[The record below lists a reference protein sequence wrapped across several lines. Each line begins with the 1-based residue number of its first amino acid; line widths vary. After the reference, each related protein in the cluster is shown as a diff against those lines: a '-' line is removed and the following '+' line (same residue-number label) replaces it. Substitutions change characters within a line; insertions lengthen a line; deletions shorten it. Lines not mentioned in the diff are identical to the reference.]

1 MHGFILLILDSC
13 LLISCGWRSPRGRVR
28 SVQLDPRFDMQVRRV
43 AGEQAAAL
51 VDSGATV
58 LDVRTPDE
66 FTALGHIPG
75 ARLLPVHLS
84 ASAPAVLDAQDQPL
98 LVCCEHA
105 VRSRV
110 AARLLAQA
118 GFTAVHEL
126 ADGMAGWRGP
136 RSFDPAP
143 ISGPAPWLVDN
154 VDLLP
159 DAGRALDLAC
169 GKGRHALLLAAAGF
183 AVTAVDR
190 DADALHRLRAQA
202 LRLELD
208 LRVEVDGSRGA
219 GRRTWAP
226 TTFDLIVVTRYLHR
240 PLIPQLVSALAPGGI
255 LIYETFLVSQAE
267 RGHPSNPAFL
277 LEPGELTAL
286 VRPLEIL
293 RAREGEFDGAMVS
306 SVVARRG

>member
-1 MHGFILLILDSC
+1 
-13 LLISCGWRSPRGRVR
+13 
-28 SVQLDPRFDMQVRRV
+28 VQLDPRFDMQVRRI

-84 ASAPAVLDAQDQPL
+84 ASAPAVVDAPDQPL

-126 ADGMAGWRGP
+126 ADGMAGWHGQ

-143 ISGPAPWLVDN
+143 IAGPAPWLVDN

-159 DAGRALDLAC
+159 AAGRALDLAS
-169 GKGRHALLLAAAGF
+169 GRGRHALLLAAAGF
-183 AVTAVDR
+183 AVTAIDR
-190 DADALHRLRAQA
+190 DADALDRLRAQA

-208 LRVEVDGSRGA
+208 LRVEVMDLESAGVDLGA
-219 GRRTWAP
+219 DP
-226 TTFDLIVVTRYLHR
+226 FDLIVVTRYLHR
-240 PLIPQLVSALAPGGI
+240 PLIPQLVGALAPGGI

-267 RGHPSNPAFL
+267 RGHPRNPSFL

-293 RAREGEFDGAMVS
+293 RVREGEFDGAMVS

>member
-1 MHGFILLILDSC
+1 M
-13 LLISCGWRSPRGRVR
+13 
-28 SVQLDPRFDMQVRRV
+28 QLDPRFDRQVTRV

-51 VDSGATV
+51 VNSGAIV

-84 ASAPAVLDAQDQPL
+84 ASAPAVLDAPDQPL

-126 ADGMAGWRGP
+126 ADGMAGWRGQ
-136 RSFDPAP
+136 RAFDSTP

-159 DAGRALDLAC
+159 GTGRVLDVAC
-169 GKGRHALLLAAAGF
+169 GRGRHALLLAAAGF

-190 DADALHRLRAQA
+190 DAVALDPLREQA
-202 LRLELD
+202 RRLELD
-208 LRVEVDGSRGA
+208 LRVEEMDLEAPGVDLGTER
-219 GRRTWAP
+219 
-226 TTFDLIVVTRYLHR
+226 FDLIVVTRYLHR
-240 PLIPQLVSALAPGGI
+240 PLVAQLVSALAPGGT
-255 LIYETFLVSQAE
+255 LIYETFLVQQAE
-267 RGHPSNPAFL
+267 RGHPTNPAFL
-277 LEPGELTAL
+277 LQPDELAAL

-293 RAREGEFDGAMVS
+293 RSREGDFDGAMVS
-306 SVVARRG
+306 SIVARRA

>member
-1 MHGFILLILDSC
+1 M
-13 LLISCGWRSPRGRVR
+13 
-28 SVQLDPRFDMQVRRV
+28 QLDPRFDMQVRRV

-51 VDSGATV
+51 VDAGATV

-84 ASAPAVLDAQDQPL
+84 ASAPAVLDALDQ
-98 LVCCEHA
+98 LV
-105 VRSRV
+105 
-110 AARLLAQA
+110 ARLLRARGAQPRCRAPA
-118 GFTAVHEL
+118 GTGGVHCG
-126 ADGMAGWRGP
+126 ARTCRWHGGMARA
-136 RSFDPAP
+136 RAFEPAP
-143 ISGPAPWLVDN
+143 MSGPAPWLVDN

-159 DAGRALDLAC
+159 DAGRVLDVAC

-190 DADALHRLRAQA
+190 DADALDRLRAQA

-208 LRVEVDGSRGA
+208 VRVEVVDLEAPDVEFGA
-219 GRRTWAP
+219 DR
-226 TTFDLIVVTRYLHR
+226 FDLIVVTRYLHR
-240 PLIPQLVSALAPGGI
+240 PLVPHLVSALAPGGI

-277 LEPGELTAL
+277 LEPGELVAL

-293 RAREGEFDGAMVS
+293 RAREGEVDGAMVA

>member
-1 MHGFILLILDSC
+1 
-13 LLISCGWRSPRGRVR
+13 
-28 SVQLDPRFDMQVRRV
+28 MQVRRV

-51 VDSGATV
+51 VDAGATV

-66 FTALGHIPG
+66 FTTLGHIPG

-84 ASAPAVLDAQDQPL
+84 ASAPAVLDAPDQL
-98 LVCCEHA
+98 VLVCCEHA

-126 ADGMAGWRGP
+126 ADGMAGWSGRRAFEP
-136 RSFDPAP
+136 VPM
-143 ISGPAPWLVDN
+143 SGPAPWLVDN

-159 DAGRALDLAC
+159 DTGRVLDLAC

-190 DADALHRLRAQA
+190 DADALDRLRAQA

-208 LRVEVDGSRGA
+208 VRVQVVDLEAPDVEFGA
-219 GRRTWAP
+219 DR
-226 TTFDLIVVTRYLHR
+226 FDLIVVTRYLHR
-240 PLIPQLVSALAPGGI
+240 PLVPHLVSALAPGGI
-255 LIYETFLVSQAE
+255 LIYETFLVSQAG
-267 RGHPSNPAFL
+267 RGRPSNPAFL
-277 LEPGELTAL
+277 LEPGELVAL

-293 RAREGEFDGAMVS
+293 RAREGDVDGAMVS

>member
-1 MHGFILLILDSC
+1 
-13 LLISCGWRSPRGRVR
+13 
-28 SVQLDPRFDMQVRRV
+28 VQLDPRFDLQVRRI

-66 FTALGHIPG
+66 FIALGHIPG

-84 ASAPAVLDAQDQPL
+84 ASAPAVLDAPDQPL

-126 ADGMAGWRGP
+126 ADGMAGWRGQ

-159 DAGRALDLAC
+159 AGGRALDLAC
-169 GKGRHALLLAAAGF
+169 GRGRHALLLAAAGF
-183 AVTAVDR
+183 AVTAIDR
-190 DADALHRLRAQA
+190 DADALGRLRAQA
-202 LRLELD
+202 LRLDVD
-208 LRVEVDGSRGA
+208 LRVEVMDLESPGVDLG
-219 GRRTWAP
+219 TDP
-226 TTFDLIVVTRYLHR
+226 FDLIVVTRYLHR
-240 PLIPQLVSALAPGGI
+240 PLVPGLVSALAPGGI
-255 LIYETFLVSQAE
+255 LIYETFLVSQAG
-267 RGHPSNPAFL
+267 RGHPGNPAFL
-277 LEPGELTAL
+277 LEPGELAAL
-286 VRPLEIL
+286 VHPLEIL

-306 SVVARRG
+306 SVVARRA